1 MFGYSKIKTGL
12 VMAIV
17 IAGIIFAIPNFLPKN
32 FLNQLPKNVQEWF
45 KPVTLGLDLQ
55 GGSYLLMEVDT
66 NDLVK
71 EKLTTLADVTRTEL
85 LRHTPRI
92 RFAGLKVE
100 NGAMHVRILNAA
112 DVATAREV
120 IRGIEKGQLS
130 VENEDT
136 SLTVTYT
143 PEALETMKRKAVEQ
157 SLEIVRRR
165 IDELGTKEPQIQ
177 QQGTDRI
184 VIQLPGLQDPSEIKA
199 LMGKTAKMSFHLVD
213 EETSPQA
220 AQMGKLSP
228 DSMLVT
234 GDETGY
240 IVLKRRVIVSGAG
253 LDSAK
258 GDYDQQTGA
267 PVVAF
272 SFKST
277 AAKEF
282 ANATRENVGR
292 KLAILLDGKV
302 ISAPVIQSPITGGSG
317 HISGNFTVQSAHDLA
332 LLLRSGALPAP
343 LIVVE
348 ERVVGPGLG
357 EDSIKAGT
365 NACLAGLAFVLIFM
379 VIVYGF
385 FGIIAD
391 ITLIM
396 NGVILLAL
404 LSVLGATLT
413 LPGLAGIALTV
424 AMAVDANILIFER
437 MKEEM
442 QAGITVPKEIIK
454 RGFSGAFSA
463 IFDGQLT
470 TLFAALFLFML
481 GSGSVRGF
489 GITLGLGLATTM
501 FCALSFNKVLLSAW
515 VAARKPKK
523 IDL

>member
-12 VMAIV
+12 VIAVVV
-17 IAGIIFAIPNFLPKN
+17 IGFLFALPNFLPKTV
-32 FLNQLPKNVQEWF
+32 LEQLPKGMQAWF
-45 KPVTLGLDLQ
+45 KPITLGLDLQ

-66 NDLVK
+66 NDLIK
-71 EKLTTLADVTRTEL
+71 EKLTTLADLTRSEL
-85 LRHTPRI
+85 RAQRI
-92 RFAGLKVE
+92 RFAGLTVE
-100 NGAMHVRILNAA
+100 NGAMHIRILNVA
-112 DVATAREV
+112 DVALAREA
-120 IRGIEKGQLS
+120 IRKLETSALNIE
-130 VENEDT
+130 VNDNA
-136 SLTVTYT
+136 LTVSYT
-143 PEALETMKRKAVEQ
+143 PEALEEMEHKAVAQ
-157 SLEIVRRR
+157 SLEIVRKR
-165 IDELGTKEPQIQ
+165 IDELGTKEPLIQ

-184 VIQLPGLQDPSEIKA
+184 VIQLPGVQDPSEIKA
-199 LMGKTAKMSFHLVD
+199 IMGKTAKMSFHLVD
-213 EETSPQA
+213 EETSPQM

-228 DSMLVT
+228 DSMLAT

-240 IVLKRRVIVSGAG
+240 IVLKRRVIVNGG
-253 LDSAK
+253 ELKSAK
-258 GDYDQQTGA
+258 QSYGEHGE

-272 SFKST
+272 EFNASG
-277 AAKEF
+277 AKEF
-282 ANATRENVGR
+282 GNATRENVGR
-292 KLAILLDGKV
+292 RLAIMLDGKV
-302 ISAPVIQSPITGGSG
+302 ISAPVINSPITGGQG
-317 HISGNFTVQSAHDLA
+317 IISGNFTVQSANDLA

-343 LIVVE
+343 LIVAE

-365 NACLAGLAFVLIFM
+365 NACIIGLVAVLIFM

-385 FGIIAD
+385 FGFLAD
-391 ITLIM
+391 ITLIV
-396 NGVILLAL
+396 NGIILLAL
-404 LSVLGATLT
+404 LSLLNATLT

-442 QAGITVPKEIIK
+442 QKGVTAPKEVIQ
-454 RGFSGAFSA
+454 RGFDGAFSA

-501 FCALSFNKVLLSAW
+501 FGALSFNKVLLSAW
-515 VAARKPKK
+515 IAVRKPKK